1 MNKVKFF
8 IVLLLPIFTSVFAQN
23 NIGIDFFGIKD
34 YELSKKYFLQHLSAN
49 PAEANYYLGEIAFAE
64 GNYEA
69 AVNYY
74 NQGLTNP
81 KFDPYCKIGLAKTK
95 IKTGD
100 RTGGVADLIAVQRRF
115 SKEIDIL
122 VPIGY
127 AYLENQI
134 IPEVQTLLR
143 EMQKIEK
150 SNPKIYVLEGDMLRT
165 QQKHG
170 EAGGKYDMAIYFDS
184 KHAPAYL
191 KVAEVYER
199 INWQVAVEKLKELL
213 AIYPDF
219 KIPYRYLGK
228 IYYTNGRYQLA
239 VDAYKEFFAGGYYT
253 VEDIT
258 RYVMALYVVKD
269 YDEAYRIIKEG
280 LDMAPNHF
288 VLNRLQMYLAAATQ
302 NIEAGLKYAEFFF
315 PLQKTQKEYDFIA
328 MDYTIYATLLKDA
341 KMYEEAIE
349 QYKNALKIDSTD
361 VGLYK
366 EMATLANQR
375 QQSGRAA
382 DYYQK
387 FVKKSNPDKVE
398 LMDYL
403 TMGRYYYSAS
413 ILRSTNDTLNLLNR
427 YQDMDFIIAISE
439 DDIQRDS
446 VINNQAYYIKM
457 ALQYYMKQADAAFD
471 EVIALIPEGYTGYLW
486 KGRIQSLM
494 DPDTELGLAK
504 PYYEKII
511 ELLEEREEKSKMVFD
526 ALKEAYRYLGF
537 YFYQLNDKPNIILY
551 WNKVL
556 EIDPEDQGAKDV
568 LKSIKK

>member
-8 IVLLLPIFTSVFAQN
+8 IVLLLPIFTSVFAQK

-134 IPEVQTLLR
+134 ITEVQTLLR

-228 IYYTNGRYQLA
+228 IYYTNFRYQLA

-280 LDMAPNHF
+280 LEMAPNHF

-328 MDYTIYATLLKDA
+328 MDYTIYATLLKEA

-366 EMATLANQR
+366 EMATLTNQR
-375 QQSGRAA
+375 QQSGVAA

-387 FVKKSNPDKVE
+387 YIKKSNPDKVE

-403 TMGRYYYSAS
+403 TMGRY
-413 ILRSTNDTLNLLNR
+413 
-427 YQDMDFIIAISE
+427 
-439 DDIQRDS
+439 
-446 VINNQAYYIKM
+446 
-457 ALQYYMKQADAAFD
+457 
-471 EVIALIPEGYTGYLW
+471 
-486 KGRIQSLM
+486 
-494 DPDTELGLAK
+494 
-504 PYYEKII
+504 
-511 ELLEEREEKSKMVFD
+511 
-526 ALKEAYRYLGF
+526 
-537 YFYQLNDKPNIILY
+537 
-551 WNKVL
+551 
-556 EIDPEDQGAKDV
+556 
-568 LKSIKK
+568 